1 MRSDRAELAALGAVT
16 SRHLNEY
23 YSRPILNPNYT
34 GPQISLRL
42 PTVSSKSTE
51 TADKSMKSAHF
62 LIEILTISAPF

>member
-16 SRHLNEY
+16 SKHLNEY
-23 YSRPILNPNYT
+23 PPSDSQSYT

-42 PTVSSKSTE
+42 LTVSSKSTE